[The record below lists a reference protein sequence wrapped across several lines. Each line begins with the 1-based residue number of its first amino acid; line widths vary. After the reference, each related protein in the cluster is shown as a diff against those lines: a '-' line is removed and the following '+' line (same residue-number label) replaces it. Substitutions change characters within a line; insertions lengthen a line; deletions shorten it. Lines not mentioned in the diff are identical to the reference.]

1 MWRSPSILLLALLAC
16 SAPPDS
22 GAQAAE
28 PWLSC
33 HQPVAGSPSVLV
45 FTRTTG
51 FRHGSI
57 PAGVEAVRRI
67 GEQLGFGVDHTEDPT
82 RFSAEG
88 LAPYAGVVF
97 LNTTGDV
104 LDTLQEAAFEAYVSA
119 GGGFIGVHS
128 AADTE
133 YDWPWYG
140 RLVGAWFASHPPTQE
155 GRLDVVEAGH
165 PATRCL
171 PARWTRVDEWYD
183 FRASPEP
190 GVRILLMID
199 ESSYSGARMGAPHP
213 MAWAHELLG
222 GRAFYTALGHTAE
235 SYVEPGFL
243 DHLAGGI
250 LWVLGG
256 GVVP

>member
-1 MWRSPSILLLALLAC
+1 MRRLLAVTTLLVAC
-16 SAPPDS
+16 TPARDS

-28 PWLSC
+28 DWVSC
-33 HQPVAGSPSVLV
+33 HQPVEGNPQVLV

-67 GEQLGFGVDHTEDPT
+67 GAQLGFAVDHTEDPS
-82 RFSAEG
+82 RFSAG
-88 LAPYAGVVF
+88 ALAPYAAVVF

-104 LDTLQEAAFEAYVSA
+104 LDTAQQEAFEAFVSA

-155 GRLDVVEAGH
+155 GGLDVVDSTH

-171 PARWTRVDEWYD
+171 PVRWTRVDEWYD
-183 FRASPEP
+183 FRAPPEA
-190 GVRILLMID
+190 GVRILLTID
-199 ESSYSGARMGAPHP
+199 ESTYSGARMGEPHP

-235 SYVEPGFL
+235 SYGEPAFL
-243 DHLAGGI
+243 DHLAGGMV
-250 LWVLGG
+250 WVLGRER
-256 GVVP
+256 